1 MSSRFN
7 RQEERKMFT
16 KRSRHRLGSAAVVA
30 LACAG
35 LAACGSGG
43 SAGGGSSSASAN
55 VAAARTAIQPYVGK
69 PSAFPVDRPLT
80 KRLPAGSRLAYL
92 QCVTPFCAL
101 LGQLHGMAAKMLGT
115 QIDVVK
121 ASGSSDSIQ
130 AALSSIAAKRPAA
143 LLLPAVNLGALGD
156 SLKKL
161 TAAGIPVAG
170 AGVMGGPEQGIS
182 APING
187 PYTISLG
194 GRLLADWA
202 IVNGAAQEEIAF
214 YGVPELD
221 FSNVEESAFK
231 AEMHENCPDCNVRYV
246 DIPIATIGNSAPSR
260 VVSDLQ
266 SHPKTEM
273 ALFSS
278 LEAAIG
284 LPAALRTAGIE
295 VKTNGFAPTPSNLQD
310 IKTGGLD
317 AAIGLDAGV
326 LAFSQMDAAVRLAT
340 DQPLTA
346 LEKKGAVPIQLLTEK
361 DLNFDVSKGWSGYP
375 DFAQRFG
382 KLWSSGK

>member
-1 MSSRFN
+1 MFINRVSR
-7 RQEERKMFT
+7 RIVP
-16 KRSRHRLGSAAVVA
+16 AATVA
-30 LACAG
+30 IACAG

-43 SAGGGSSSASAN
+43 GSSSTAAAGGSPGGGAD
-55 VAAARTAIQPYVGK
+55 VAAAHAAIAPYVGK
-69 PSAFPVDRPLT
+69 PSPFPVDRPLS
-80 KRLPAGSRLAYL
+80 KRLPAGSHLAYL

-101 LGQLHGMAAKMLGT
+101 LGQLHEAGAKIMGT
-115 QIDVVK
+115 RVEVVK

-130 AALSSIAAKRPAA
+130 TALSSISAQRPAA

-156 SLKKL
+156 SLHKL

-170 AGVMGGPEQGIS
+170 AGVMGGPQQGIA
-182 APING
+182 APMNG
-187 PYTISLG
+187 RYTISLG

-202 IVNGAAQEEIAF
+202 VANGAPGEEIAL

-221 FSNVEESAFK
+221 FSNVEQSAFK
-231 AEMHENCPDCNVRYV
+231 AEMNKNCPGCKVRYV
-246 DIPIATIGNSAPSR
+246 DIPVGTIGNTAPSR

-266 SHPKTEM
+266 AHPKTKM
-273 ALFSS
+273 ALFTS

-284 LPAALRTAGIE
+284 LPAALRTAGVK

-310 IKTGGLD
+310 IKSGGLD

-326 LAFSQMDAAVRLAT
+326 LAFTQMDAAVRLAT
-340 DQPLTA
+340 HQPLA
-346 LEKKGAVPIQLLTEK
+346 AAERNGAVPIQLLTKK

-375 DFAQRFG
+375 DFAQRFT
-382 KLWSSGK
+382 KLWSAGK

>member
-1 MSSRFN
+1 MFIKRSSR
-7 RQEERKMFT
+7 
-16 KRSRHRLGSAAVVA
+16 RLVPAAAIA

-35 LAACGSGG
+35 VAACGDSGG
-43 SAGGGSSSASAN
+43 SAAGGGSPSSAN
-55 VAAARTAIQPYVGK
+55 VAAARAEIEPYVGK
-69 PSAFPVDRPLT
+69 PSAFPVDRPLAR
-80 KRLPAGSRLAYL
+80 RLPPDSRLAYL

-101 LGQLHGMAAKMLGT
+101 LAELHGQGAEIMGT
-115 QIDVVK
+115 QVEVVK

-130 AALSSIAAKRPAA
+130 SALSSIAERRPAA

-156 SLKKL
+156 SLEQL

-170 AGVMGGPEQGIS
+170 AGVMGGPEQGIA

-187 PYTISLG
+187 RHTISLG

-202 IVNGAAQEEIAF
+202 IVNGAPNEEIAF

-221 FSNVEESAFK
+221 FSNVEEAAFR
-231 AEMHENCPDCNVRYV
+231 AEMEKNCPGCDVRYV
-246 DIPIATIGNSAPSR
+246 DIPVATIGNSAPSR

-266 SHPKTEM
+266 SHPDTRM
-273 ALFSS
+273 ALFAS

-310 IKTGGLD
+310 VKTGGLD

-326 LAFSQMDAAVRLAT
+326 LAFTQLDAAVRLAT
-340 DQPLTA
+340 DQPLTP
-346 LEKKGAVPIQLLTEK
+346 LQERGAVPIQLLTRE
-361 DLNFDVSKGWSGYP
+361 DLDFDVSHGWSGYP
-375 DFAQRFG
+375 DFPERFAR
-382 KLWSSGK
+382 LWSGGE

>member
-1 MSSRFN
+1 
-7 RQEERKMFT
+7 MFT
-16 KRSRHRLGSAAVVA
+16 KRSSRRLVSAAAVA

-35 LAACGSGG
+35 VAACGSG
-43 SAGGGSSSASAN
+43 SGGGSPSPSAATAD
-55 VAAARTAIQPYVGK
+55 VRAARATIAPYVGK
-69 PSAFPVDRPLT
+69 PSPFPVDRPLA
-80 KRLPAGSRLAYL
+80 KRLPPGSRLAYL

-101 LGQLHGMAAKMLGT
+101 LGQLHGMGAKVMGT
-115 QIDVVK
+115 QVDVVK
-121 ASGSSDSIQ
+121 ANGSSDSIQ
-130 AALSSIAAKRPAA
+130 SALSSIAAQRPAA

-156 SLKKL
+156 SLGKL
-161 TAAGIPVAG
+161 TAQGIPVAG
-170 AGVMGGPEQGIS
+170 AGVMGGRQQGIE
-182 APING
+182 APMNG
-187 PYTISLG
+187 RYTIALG

-202 IVNGAAQEEIAF
+202 IVNGAPKDEIAF

-221 FSNVEESAFK
+221 FSNVEQAAFK
-231 AEMHENCPDCNVRYV
+231 TEMNKNCPGCRVRYV
-246 DIPIATIGNSAPSR
+246 DIPVATIGNNAPSR

-266 SHPKTEM
+266 SHPKTRM
-273 ALFSS
+273 ALFAS

-284 LPAALRTAGIE
+284 LPAALRTAGID

-340 DQPLTA
+340 HQPLTPA
-346 LEKKGAVPIQLLTEK
+346 EQTGAVPIQLLTKK

-375 DFAQRFG
+375 DFVKRFA
-382 KLWSSGK
+382 KLWSGAGGS